1 MAPIRMHDVTIVGG
15 GPGGLATAARLAGA
29 GHSVT
34 LVEEHPGF
42 GDPVH
47 CTGVLADDAFEELG
61 VPRSVVLNPLS
72 TARFHSPSGLDI
84 SYTSPSTEA
93 VVIDRVAFDQRL
105 AVAAADAGATL
116 LTGARATLV
125 DVQSSHVTVTVDGQ
139 GEGQRELRSRA
150 VVLAC
155 GANYRFQQQLDL
167 GAPSVHLAS
176 AQLELPATRSGD
188 VEVYF
193 GSELA
198 PRGFA
203 WAVPVARQGASHV
216 RLGVM
221 CSGNAADHFRRLVDK
236 VGPSWGVDPATVGAP
251 RRRLLPLTTIR
262 RTYGPRVL
270 AVGDAAGLVKPTT
283 GGGIYYS
290 LVSASLAAETLDVA
304 LRRDD
309 LSAAALAPY
318 EAGWRGRL
326 ASEFRAQLALRLL
339 AQRLPDRAID
349 ALWELARTDG
359 IMPIVRRTARFNKH
373 RDLIV
378 ALFRH
383 PGARR
388 VLFRRLVA

>member
-1 MAPIRMHDVTIVGG
+1 MASPRMHDVTIVGG
-15 GPGGLATAARLAGA
+15 GPGGLATAARLAAA
-29 GHSVT
+29 GHAVT
-34 LVEEHPGF
+34 LVEEHTGF

-47 CTGVLADDAFEELG
+47 CTGVLAEDAFEELG
-61 VPRSVVLNPLS
+61 ISRSVALNPLS

-84 SYTSPSTEA
+84 QYTSPATEA
-93 VVIDRVAFDQRL
+93 VVIDRLAFDQRL
-105 AVAAADAGATL
+105 AAAAADAGATL
-116 LTGARATLV
+116 LTGARATCV
-125 DVQSSHVTVTVDGQ
+125 DVRPSHVSVTVDGH
-139 GEGQRELRSRA
+139 GELRSRA
-150 VVLAC
+150 IVLAC
-155 GANYRFQQQLDL
+155 GANYRFQQQLQL

-176 AQLELPATRSGD
+176 AQLELPAARGGD

-203 WAVPVARQGASHV
+203 WAVPVSRQGIWHV
-216 RLGVM
+216 RLGLM
-221 CSGNAADHFRRLVDK
+221 CAGNAAEHFRRLVAK
-236 VGPSWGVDPATVGAP
+236 VGPSWGVDPAGVGTP
-251 RRRLLPLTTIR
+251 RRRLLPLSTIR

-290 LVSASLAAETLDVA
+290 LVSASLAADVLHES

-309 LSAAALAPY
+309 LRAAALAPY
-318 EAGWRGRL
+318 ESGWRSRL
-326 ASEFRAQLALRLL
+326 TSEFRAQLALRLL

>member
-1 MAPIRMHDVTIVGG
+1 MHDVTIVGG
-15 GPGGLATAARLAGA
+15 GPGGLATAARLADA
-29 GHSVT
+29 GHAVT
-34 LVEEHPGF
+34 LVEEHQGF

-47 CTGVLADDAFEELG
+47 CTGVLAEDAFSELG
-61 VPRSVVLNPLS
+61 IPRTVVLNPLA

-84 SYTSPSTEA
+84 SYTSPATEA

-105 AVAAADAGATL
+105 L
-116 LTGARATLV
+116 NGARATHINVDDSHV
-125 DVQSSHVTVTVDGQ
+125 DVTV
-139 GEGQRELRSRA
+139 EGHGVLRSRA
-150 VVLAC
+150 LVLAC
-155 GANYRFQQQLDL
+155 GAAYRFQQELDL
-167 GAPSVHLAS
+167 GAPTVHLAS
-176 AQLELPATRSGD
+176 AQLELPATRCGD

-203 WAVPVARQGASHV
+203 WAVPVTRPSGFFV

-221 CSGNAADHFRRLVDK
+221 CSGNAADHFRRLVAK
-236 VGPSWGVDPATVGAP
+236 VGPSWGVALDTVGVP

-262 RTYGPRVL
+262 RTYGNRVL

-290 LVSASLAAETLDVA
+290 LVSASLAADVLDHS

-309 LSAAALAPY
+309 LRAAALQPY
-318 EAGWRGRL
+318 EHGWRRRL
-326 ASEFRAQLALRLL
+326 TSEFRAQLALRLL

-359 IMPIVRRTARFNKH
+359 IMPIVRRTARFNRH

>member
-1 MAPIRMHDVTIVGG
+1 MHDVTIVGG
-15 GPGGLATAARLAGA
+15 GPGGLATAARLAAA

-47 CTGVLADDAFEELG
+47 CTGVLADDAFDELG
-61 VPRSVVLNPLS
+61 VGRGVVLNPLS

-84 SYTSPSTEA
+84 CYTSPSTEA
-93 VVIDRVAFDQRL
+93 VVIDRVAFDQQL
-105 AVAAADAGATL
+105 AAAASDAGATL
-116 LTGARATLV
+116 LTGARATSV
-125 DVQSSHVTVTVDGQ
+125 DVQASHVRVTVDGHT
-139 GEGQRELRSRA
+139 ELRSRA

-155 GANYRFQQQLDL
+155 GANYRFQQELDL

-176 AQLELPATRSGD
+176 AQLELPAARTGD

-203 WAVPVARQGASHV
+203 WAVPVTRPDGYYL

-221 CSGNAADHFRRLVDK
+221 CQGNAAEHFRRLVEK
-236 VGPSWGVDPATVGAP
+236 VGTSWGIDPATVGAP

-262 RTYGPRVL
+262 RTYGARVL

-290 LVSASLAAETLDVA
+290 LVSASLAAEILDGA

-309 LSAAALAPY
+309 LSAPALQPY
-318 EAGWRGRL
+318 ERAWRGRL
-326 ASEFRAQLALRLL
+326 NPEFRAQLALRLL

-349 ALWELARTDG
+349 ALWDLARTDG
-359 IMPIVRRTARFNKH
+359 IMPIVRSTARFNKH

>member
-1 MAPIRMHDVTIVGG
+1 MRDVTIVGG
-15 GPGGLATAARLAGA
+15 GPAGLSAAVRLAGA

-34 LVEEHPGF
+34 VLEEHATF

-47 CTGVLADDAFEELG
+47 CTGVLAEDAFGELG
-61 VPRSVVLNPLS
+61 LSRDVVLNPLS

-84 SYTSPSTEA
+84 SYTSPVTEA
-93 VVIDRVAFDQRL
+93 VVIDRVAFDRQL
-105 AVAAADAGATL
+105 AASATSAGATL
-116 LTGARATLV
+116 VNGVRVTGISVEPTQVRITC
-125 DVQSSHVTVTVDGQ
+125 DG
-139 GEGQRELRSRA
+139 GDTLRSRS

-155 GANYRFQQQLDL
+155 GANYRFQREL
-167 GAPSVHLAS
+167 GLGVPAVHLAS
-176 AQLELPATRSGD
+176 AQLEMPASRDGD

-198 PRGFA
+198 PRGFG
-203 WAVPVARQGASHV
+203 WAVPVTRPSGLHV
-216 RLGVM
+216 RIGVM
-221 CSGNAADHFRRLVDK
+221 CTDNAAEYFRRMVEK
-236 VGPSWGVDPATVGAP
+236 VGPAWGVEPQEGRVP

-262 RTYGPRVL
+262 RTYGDRVL
-270 AVGDAAGLVKPTT
+270 AIGDAAGLVKPTT

-290 LVSASLAAETLDVA
+290 LIS
-304 LRRDD
+304 
-309 LSAAALAPY
+309 AALAADVMSDALRNDDLRASRLARY
-318 EAGWRGRL
+318 ESGWRGRL

-359 IMPIVRRTARFNKH
+359 IMPIVRRTARFNRH
-373 RDLIV
+373 RDLIA